1 MSHFVQ
7 DVQDREYHLQGEIIT
22 LRQHPAVFPPSP
34 FGIRFAKELDLRA
47 GERVAD
53 IGTGTGIHAI
63 LAAKK
68 GASEVVATD
77 PCEAAVTLTHFNAR
91 DLNDVRQVVP
101 LRGSF
106 FANSTGKFDVIT
118 ANLPQE
124 LVPPEYLAG
133 LSDAQ
138 ARGVDGGGAGGNAL
152 LLDFLEIAH
161 AYMHRSSRLYVI
173 VNTITD
179 YKQTLGRIEQLYRPR
194 LVWEGIAPTK
204 EFVGS
209 AIHWFKELIERRI
222 VDLFQDESGRWHA
235 RQYIYELRRA

>member
-1 MSHFVQ
+1 
-7 DVQDREYHLQGEIIT
+7 
-22 LRQHPAVFPPSP
+22 
-34 FGIRFAKELDLRA
+34 
-47 GERVAD
+47 
-53 IGTGTGIHAI
+53 
-63 LAAKK
+63 
-68 GASEVVATD
+68 
-77 PCEAAVTLTHFNAR
+77 
-91 DLNDVRQVVP
+91 
-101 LRGSF
+101 
-106 FANSTGKFDVIT
+106 
-118 ANLPQE
+118 
-124 LVPPEYLAG
+124 

-138 ARGVDGGGAGGNAL
+138 AKGVDGGGAGGNAL